1 MVIIQGFIN
10 VIGLIMGNIIMSQG
24 NFIMALF
31 MSISAGTFL
40 YISLG
45 EVLIEQI
52 VTLNKKKVVAMI
64 LANLF
69 LALLVIFEK
78 RQEESVEGQ
87 WLYIHKL
94 NNDWGIFNQMLS
106 CSVAILFM

>member
-78 RQEESVEGQ
+78 KQEESVEGQ
-87 WLYIHKL
+87 WL
-94 NNDWGIFNQMLS
+94 
-106 CSVAILFM
+106 